1 MGPSSILCPN
11 FYIIL
16 QTEKLMKMKMK
27 GKLFI
32 LMAALVSVVALSSCL
47 GESESYDYP
56 KYECMVTVGSEA
68 RKLYSDGGHILKPV
82 NSITGLDKVER
93 AVVAFNLA
101 QAELNGTELQ
111 PGLTYDVE
119 LDANYCY
126 AVPTR
131 QIIDLYD
138 NKVAADSLINT
149 QQPLV
154 NVSDLYVKNGYLNAG
169 LSFTTRQYASYYV
182 DMAFDSEKDVDE
194 NTNTITFTLYYDCN
208 ATPAN
213 VQVNY
218 PFSFRMPSGLYYRF
232 SNASSINVVVKYM
245 AGVGGETN
253 EMRCT
258 MKPEDFYLSS
268 Y

>member
-32 LMAALVSVVALSSCL
+32 LMAALVSAFAMSSCL
-47 GESESYDYP
+47 GESNSYDYP
-56 KYECMVTVGSEA
+56 SYEAVVTVGTDA
-68 RKLYSDGGHILKPV
+68 RQLYSDGGQILKPL
-82 NSITGLDKVER
+82 NTITGLDKVER
-93 AVVAFNLA
+93 AYVAFNLVPS
-101 QAELNGTELQ
+101 ELNGSTLE
-111 PGLTYDVE
+111 PGLVYEVE
-119 LDANYCY
+119 LDANYSY
-126 AVPTR
+126 SIPTSSV
-131 QIIDLYD
+131 IDLYD
-138 NKVAADSLINT
+138 NAVAADSLIKT

-154 NVSDLYVKNGYLNAG
+154 GVNNLYVKNGYLTAA
-169 LSFTTRQYASYYV
+169 LSFTTRQYAPYYV
-182 DMAFDSEKDVDE
+182 DLAFDSEKDVDL

-218 PFSFRMPSGLYYRF
+218 PFSFRLPSGLYHRF
-232 SNASSINVVVKYM
+232 SDVSSINVVLKYM
-245 AGVGGETN
+245 SGMGGETN
-253 EMRCT
+253 ELTCT
-258 MKPEDFYLSS
+258 MKPEDFYLST